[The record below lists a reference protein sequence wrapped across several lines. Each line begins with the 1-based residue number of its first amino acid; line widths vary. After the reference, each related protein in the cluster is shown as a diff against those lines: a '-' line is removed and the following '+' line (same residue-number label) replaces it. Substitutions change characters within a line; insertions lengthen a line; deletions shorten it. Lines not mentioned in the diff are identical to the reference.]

1 MNKNNIQLSI
11 IIYLIFIS
19 VLLYIKP
26 QFINN
31 ENGELK
37 QFGTG
42 TKQTIIPLWLIIL
55 LGAFFSYFIAQIII
69 FKFNL

>member
-1 MNKNNIQLSI
+1 MNKNNIQLAI

-42 TKQTIIPLWLIIL
+42 SQHTIIPLWLIIL